1 MLKENIKI
9 VFLKK
14 SNVLIIISILLI
26 IGGIGLLIIFGNED
40 RFRLADIM
48 LIIGMTLFINI
59 KIKRPS
65 LE

>member
-26 IGGIGLLIIFGNED
+26 IGGIGLIIILGNED

-48 LIIGMTLFINI
+48 LIIGITLFINI
-59 KIKRPS
+59 KFKDRH
-65 LE
+65 

>member
-1 MLKENIKI
+1 M
-9 VFLKK
+9 FLKK

-48 LIIGMTLFINI
+48 LIGMTLFIDI
-59 KIKRPS
+59 KFKDRH
-65 LE
+65 